1 MKKIIIILVVV
12 LAVML
17 GIAPNFI
24 GQQAESKFKELYAE
38 MANTPGLS
46 FEVLDYERTWFNS
59 TASVKLNVNLADFD
73 PTMDDVLTF
82 TINSTM
88 KHGPILTEV
97 GGLGL
102 GLMDIDSE
110 VEFPAFMTDQFPDL
124 NDRFNELLS
133 LQSRLTLGGDTH
145 SISELKEFNFSEEG
159 VNISVNPARFVSTAS
174 TDGEVTLEGSWD
186 GLSISD
192 GGTFGIT
199 LGEIEMDLDM
209 ESMDGNLYDP
219 TAIFLG
225 EGSLGMAEMRIT
237 GQEIPGV
244 VELKGIMISSESD
257 AKDDMLFGNV
267 DMGIAELNAMGMNF
281 TDIIMNQSFSNLD
294 VESLK
299 KINELN
305 YKMTDQNM
313 DMVLSQMGEIGLAM
327 LDKKPVYSIRELGMT
342 TAQGKMSS
350 EMTFTV
356 DENLID
362 VNNLMTIA
370 QAMEIDG
377 SGYVPEAF
385 LNSMGVGPMVQGYI
399 DAGFVKRDGDNL
411 TFELQMKSGQVT
423 LSGQPLPMF

>member
-1 MKKIIIILVVV
+1 MKKIIITLVVV

-17 GIAPNFI
+17 GIAPNFV
-24 GQQAESKFKELYAE
+24 GQQAESKFKELYAL
-38 MANTPGLS
+38 MADTPGLS
-46 FEVLDYERTWFNS
+46 FEVLDYQRTWFDS

-174 TDGEVTLEGSWD
+174 ADGEVTLEGSWD

-244 VELKGIMISSESD
+244 VPAMTALGKGCPF
-257 AKDDMLFGNV
+257 APRC
-267 DMGIAELNAMGMNF
+267 AHAM
-281 TDIIMNQSFSNLD
+281 
-294 VESLK
+294 
-299 KINELN
+299 
-305 YKMTDQNM
+305 DQCR
-313 DMVLSQMGEIGLAM
+313 SQMPNIE
-327 LDKKPVYSIRELGMT
+327 
-342 TAQGKMSS
+342 
-350 EMTFTV
+350 TV
-356 DENLID
+356 DENHLAACHL
-362 VNNLMTIA
+362 NA
-370 QAMEIDG
+370 QLG
-377 SGYVPEAF
+377 G
-385 LNSMGVGPMVQGYI
+385 QG
-399 DAGFVKRDGDNL
+399 A
-411 TFELQMKSGQVT
+411 
-423 LSGQPLPMF
+423 